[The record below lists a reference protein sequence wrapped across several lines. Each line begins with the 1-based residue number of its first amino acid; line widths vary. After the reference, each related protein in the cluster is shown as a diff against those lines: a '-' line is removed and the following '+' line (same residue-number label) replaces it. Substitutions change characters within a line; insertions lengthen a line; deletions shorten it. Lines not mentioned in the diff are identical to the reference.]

1 MADVKLTDVRNVEL
15 TLGQLGVLKLF
26 THYGMQDMVY
36 LRGADSHLVKIIE
49 GEFLNIRRALSN
61 AETKTE

>member
-1 MADVKLTDVRNVEL
+1 MTDVKLTDVYSVEL
-15 TLGQLGVLKLF
+15 TLDQIGVLKLF
-26 THYGMQDMVY
+26 THYGIQDMIY

>member
-1 MADVKLTDVRNVEL
+1 MVDVKLTDVYNVEL
-15 TLGQLGVLKLF
+15 TLDQIGVLKLI

-61 AETKTE
+61 AEVKTE